1 MTQNLTPA
9 MQQFYEIKNNYP
21 DCVIFFRMWDF
32 YEMFWDDAHIAHKVL
47 WINITS
53 RNKNAKNPEALAG
66 IPYHA
71 KEKYL
76 PLLVNSWY
84 KVAIVEQ
91 VSDPSLKWIV
101 KREVVRVV
109 TPATLWLEWDNF
121 DAMVDNT
128 IIISIAQN
136 SWIYGLSI
144 LDLSSLRFQTQEF
157 NDFNELSKNLY
168 IISPK
173 EVILDKQLFNNEKI
187 KEVLEKK
194 YSLNIYYY
202 DFKGDSYN
210 KLTNHFKVKS
220 LVWFWIED
228 KKSSIF
234 SSALLLDYIESNQK
248 VNLTQIDTIS
258 YINNSWFL
266 ELDDSTLK
274 NLDIVF
280 NFFTQS
286 QEVWTLFG
294 VLNNTKTPMGKRLL
308 RESLLKPFYNKEK
321 IEQRQ
326 KFIQEFISNKILLDE
341 LRKRLGFIV
350 DLDAVLNRLVMQR
363 ITPKD
368 LINLKRSLQAIVEI
382 YEIILK
388 DWSEELKLLIKNI

>member
-53 RNKNAKNPEALAG
+53 RNKNAKNPEALAW

-76 PLLVNSWY
+76 PILVNSWY

-121 DAMVDNT
+121 DAMVENT
-128 IIISIAQN
+128 KLISIVEN
-136 SWIYGLSI
+136 SWIYWLSL
-144 LDLSSLRFQTQEF
+144 LDLSTLKFQTQEF

-173 EVILDKQLFNNEKI
+173 EVILEKKLFNNEKI

-202 DFKGDSYN
+202 DFKNDAYL
-210 KLTNHFKVKS
+210 KLVNHFKVKS
-220 LVWFWIED
+220 LVGFWIED
-228 KKSSIF
+228 KKSSIH

-258 YINNSWFL
+258 YVNNSWFL

-286 QEVWTLFG
+286 QEIWTLFW
-294 VLNNTKTPMGKRLL
+294 VLNSTKTPMWKRFL
-308 RESLLKPFYNKEK
+308 RESLLKPLYDKDK

-341 LRKRLGFIV
+341 LRKRLSFIV
-350 DLDAVLNRLVMQR
+350 DLDAILNRLVMQR

-368 LINLKRSLQAIVEI
+368 LVNLKKSLQAVVEI

-388 DWSEELKLLIKNI
+388 DWSEELKLLIKNS